1 MYKFKYMYNGNI
13 SYVYIS
19 ILTFT
24 VFPPIELSDIY
35 AEQKIQSPN
44 ADLYIFQI
52 RYNWKTV
59 AAFKNIV
66 HTLLIQYSNK
76 FHWSRGEN

>member
-24 VFPPIELSDIY
+24 LFPPIDLSDIY

-44 ADLYIFQI
+44 AD
-52 RYNWKTV
+52 
-59 AAFKNIV
+59 
-66 HTLLIQYSNK
+66 
-76 FHWSRGEN
+76 